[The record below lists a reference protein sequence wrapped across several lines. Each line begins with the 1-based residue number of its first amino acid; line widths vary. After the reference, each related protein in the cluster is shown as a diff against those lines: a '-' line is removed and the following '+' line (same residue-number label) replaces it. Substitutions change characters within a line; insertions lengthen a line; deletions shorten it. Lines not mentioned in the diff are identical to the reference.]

1 MLSSKLRIATATIVA
16 ALALVG
22 AAVPAADAAPNTGR
36 YQNSSEAKRAK
47 QQLCADLKLI
57 METNQ
62 DEAKDQWEAGN
73 AAAATEADASAT
85 KAYNDARRQGCGWAA
100 RIVGPTSGQT
110 LEAAPALAAIAP

>member
-1 MLSSKLRIATATIVA
+1 MFSSRLRIATATAVA
-16 ALALVG
+16 ALALAG

-36 YQNSSEAKRAK
+36 YQNSAEAKRAK

-73 AAAATEADASAT
+73 AAAATEADANASQ
-85 KAYNDARRQGCGWAA
+85 AYSDARRQGCGWAA
-100 RIVGPTSGQT
+100 RVVTPTSGQAIET
-110 LEAAPALAAIAP
+110 APALVAIAP